1 MSTENTGGNG
11 KGQPQEG
18 DNNPKK
24 AIDTPGEVEE
34 ANDEKIDQ
42 DFPGY
47 PHYPAK
53 EDILDPES
61 GMKQADV
68 DVEKLTRS
76 DTITPEHSKEIS

>member
-1 MSTENTGGNG
+1 MVLENIAMTVQTSPGQD

-18 DNNPKK
+18 ENNPEK
-24 AIDTPGEVEE
+24 AIDTPEEVEE
-34 ANDEKIDQ
+34 TEDEKIEQ

-53 EDILDPES
+53 EDISNPNS
-61 GMKQADV
+61 GMEKVDV

-76 DTITPEHSKEIS
+76 D